1 MEPESLMDEKS
12 YQDRKNGIR
21 IIADQMARKFFGY
34 EGNDP
39 KGIQLTKEQVYDLI
53 LQHKNNETEIQKDLI
68 SDKKEKEK
76 IDSIKLNSIPEINS
90 NINTN
95 INTKENNLNTIINT
109 YNTGTNVNTIS
120 NNKENNE
127 NEIYSNLNTKRKET
141 SLIDE
146 TINDNKLST
155 GREIE
160 VNDDNNNISREMDV
174 SLEKMSSNRNE
185 DFSDDSIDNINILT
199 INIKK
204 VNKYKKRNIYE
215 RSVLERERMKNK
227 LEKKRKENITKKQ
240 KEYIDHPSMNPYSEE
255 IIESKEYIPINERAA
270 KIHNMK
276 LFQNIVNEQK
286 NKIKKYE
293 NEMAE
298 IRKCKLNSK
307 KFDQT
312 DWNKFIKRQK
322 KWNKKVQYKIK
333 AAILIRDNIEEENY
347 YKPKINARSR
357 SIIQGIEEE
366 NKNCID
372 EVYSRLY
379 NDFNEHRERQKFRN
393 QQSLP
398 SFRPKIIKC
407 SSQKVFGFYSKRVNR
422 CGTNPINYLQNKKM
436 NKKSYIFNKSM
447 EQKSKEL
454 FIDSCNVFDKYKK
467 NIERNEKIN
476 NKYMKF
482 INKSQQTNQQT
493 NNNISKLNCSQLSS
507 GFINNKLL
515 ILDNQRLNQ
524 KGKSKKNSSA
534 PFLPMS
540 IKNMIE
546 KNCKEE
552 KSHDNTN
559 GMSQQNMDK
568 EKYHFNLSLYNMEES
583 KEKDKNEKYQ
593 ESEIDSL
600 YVGTER
606 NKSQD
611 NDKSDELYNNTES
624 KLSKSKEELL
634 AKLEKGKK
642 ISPKKDN
649 ELIESEKSNKN
660 ENNFY
665 KLNIRDTTPTPI
677 LMKENEILASKDYS
691 DFFDINDFEEDI

>member
-1 MEPESLMDEKS
+1 MEPQSVMDDKS

-21 IIADQMARKFFGY
+21 VIADQMARKFFGY
-34 EGNDP
+34 DGNDL
-39 KGIQLTKEQVYDLI
+39 KGIQLSKEQVYDLV
-53 LQHKNNETEIQKDLI
+53 LQHKINETEIPKDLI
-68 SDKKEKEK
+68 LDKKEKK
-76 IDSIKLNSIPEINS
+76 DSLKLNTIQEVNS

-109 YNTGTNVNTIS
+109 FNTGTNVNTIS

-146 TINDNKLST
+146 TINDYKLSS

-160 VNDDNNNISREMDV
+160 VNDNKSNPSREIDI
-174 SLEKMSSNRNE
+174 SLEKMSTNRME
-185 DFSDDSIDNINILT
+185 DFSDDSLDNINVLT

-215 RSVLERERMKNK
+215 RSVLERERKLSK
-227 LEKKRKENITKKQ
+227 LEKKRKENELKKK
-240 KEYIDHPSMNPYSEE
+240 KEYKEHPEMNPYSEE
-255 IIESKEYIPINERAA
+255 IVESKEYIPINERAA

-276 LFQNIVNEQK
+276 LFQNIVNEQR

-293 NEMAE
+293 KEMAE
-298 IRKCKLNSK
+298 IKKGKLNNK
-307 KFDQT
+307 KFDQN
-312 DWNKFIKRQK
+312 DWNKFVKRQK

-333 AAILIRDNIEEENY
+333 AAILIRDSVEEENFF
-347 YKPKINARSR
+347 KPKINARSK
-357 SIIQGIEEE
+357 SIIEGTEEE

-372 EVYSRLY
+372 EVYNRLY
-379 NDFNEHRERQKFRN
+379 NDFDEHRERQKFRN

-407 SSQKVFGFYSKRVNR
+407 SSQKVFGFDTKRPNR
-422 CGTNPINYLQNKKM
+422 CGTNPINYINNKKK
-436 NKKSYIFNKSM
+436 NIKSYIFNKSM
-447 EQKSKEL
+447 EQKRKEL
-454 FIDSCNVFDKYKK
+454 FIDSCNNFDKYMK
-467 NIERNEKIN
+467 NIERKKKIN
-476 NKYMKF
+476 NKYLKF

-493 NNNISKLNCSQLSS
+493 NNNISNLNYSQLSS
-507 GFINNKLL
+507 SFINNKLL
-515 ILDNQRLNQ
+515 ILENQRLNQ

-540 IKNMIE
+540 IKKMIE
-546 KNCKEE
+546 KNCKEDEE
-552 KSHDNTN
+552 KKSYEN
-559 GMSQQNMDK
+559 GERISQQNMDK
-568 EKYHFNLSLYNMEES
+568 EKYNFNLSLYNMEES
-583 KEKDKNEKYQ
+583 KEKDKKEKYQ

-606 NKSQD
+606 NKSQY
-611 NDKSDELYNNTES
+611 NDKSNDLYNNSES

-649 ELIESEKSNKN
+649 ELLESERSNKN
-660 ENNFY
+660 EDNFY
-665 KLNIRDTTPTPI
+665 KINIRDTTPAAL
-677 LMKENEILASKDYS
+677 LMKENAILASKDYS
-691 DFFDINDFEEDI
+691 DFFDIDDFSDI